1 MLYLLDPY
9 GTLFRLTGGG
19 QINEHNNLEKSA
31 LESETTTWFLSVGSQ
46 MSGDAASYPMRKG
59 V

>member
-31 LESETTTWFLSVGSQ
+31 LESETTT
-46 MSGDAASYPMRKG
+46 
-59 V
+59 